1 MMKQLYNKAL
11 DIYFQLKPH
20 QTNDWERYWANR
32 KFGKDWHGQQKNW
45 IDGYWNSR
53 HHLHR
58 KLLVDTIVKYEPKTV
73 LEIGC
78 ASAPNLA
85 LLTERL
91 PQTKLVGMDIN
102 EHALNRA
109 RYEFAL
115 NPNVTLHYGK
125 ADQMGFADKYFD
137 VTFTDAMMIYIGKDK
152 ITQVMENIKRT
163 TKKAV
168 IFLERHMIGVGW
180 EGYYKDGL
188 WYRDYLRLAKVFF
201 PNSIVSITKI
211 TENIWKEWSEYGY
224 LIEVKI

>member
-1 MMKQLYNKAL
+1 MNNFYKKLL
-11 DIYFQLKPH
+11 DVYFIFKPH
-20 QTNDWERYWANR
+20 QTSDWERYWSNR
-32 KFGKDWHGQQKNW
+32 RSGKDWHGQQRNW

-53 HHLHR
+53 GHTHR
-58 KLLVDTIVKYEPKTV
+58 KLLVDTIANYYPQTV

-91 PQTKLVGMDIN
+91 PKAKLVGMDIN

-152 ITQVMENIKRT
+152 IAEVMGNIDRT
-163 TKKAV
+163 TKKAI

-188 WYRDYLRLAKVFF
+188 WYRDYVALANKFF
-201 PNSIVSITKI
+201 PNAEVKLTKI
-211 TENIWKEWSEYGY
+211 TKDVWKEWSEYGY
-224 LIEVKI
+224 IVEIKL